1 MNKTLNSVLVLAI
14 VAVLSIALVSVSD
27 SSDAVTTY
35 EVENPQSLN
44 QAIKSIS
51 SGDVLLFSNEF
62 ELTEGNFV
70 ELPYGVKVVAGT
82 INGDQSLIVATTVI
96 DGKEMIVGC
105 YDEMEKFNHYANADL
120 SLVIKS
126 LDNVILT
133 MAADSYVVNGAAHVT
148 IPYDLTINGN
158 GATLVQTLN
167 NKTGEADVGT
177 AYSASGIT
185 VVEKTDVTYNI
196 SNLSNVKVWSGR
208 YSDNTWTVNLINC
221 DSSSEDGVGNKG
233 FVMIRGGEGSGLVEL
248 NIRDCDITSNQTV
261 GGNTAVH
268 TDRYVVATIEN
279 CTFQGI
285 PVAVNI
291 KSDLGA
297 SSVTVDECSFTD
309 CGHADGDLGT
319 YSAPIR
325 VAAGEFSESMNVTI
339 SSCLFFYND
348 EESNNGDVL
357 IGDGR
362 SGKVSRDVT
371 VRISNTSAEVQY
383 QSPGYYGDEDNYYA
397 IADESMM
404 ASRTVAEDEILT
416 SVGNDVTIKAV
427 EPERPF
433 IPPID
438 DEDDYIP
445 PAFVVTEE
453 PEDDTTA
460 IVACAAAA
468 AVAAIMAVFLII
480 DRKR

>member
-1 MNKTLNSVLVLAI
+1 M
-14 VAVLSIALVSVSD
+14 
-27 SSDAVTTY
+27 
-35 EVENPQSLN
+35 
-44 QAIKSIS
+44 
-51 SGDVLLFSNEF
+51 FSNEF

-82 INGDQSLIVATTVI
+82 INGDQSLIVATTII
-96 DGKEMIVGC
+96 DGREMIVGC
-105 YDEMEKFNHYANADL
+105 YDEMEKFNHYANVDL
-120 SLVIKS
+120 SSVIKG
-126 LDNVILT
+126 LDNIILT

-148 IPYDLTINGN
+148 IPYDLTIDGN

-167 NKTGEADVGT
+167 NKSGEADVGISYYT
-177 AYSASGIT
+177 DSNP
-185 VVEKTDVTYNI
+185 VVEGTDVTYNI
-196 SNLSNVKVWSGR
+196 SNLSNVKVWNGR
-208 YSDNTWTVNLINC
+208 YSDHIWTVNLINC
-221 DSSSEDGVGNKG
+221 DSSSEEAVGNNG
-233 FVMIRGGEGSGLVEL
+233 FVMIRGGDGKGLVEL
-248 NIRDCDITSNQTV
+248 NIRDCDITSNQTG

-279 CTFQGI
+279 CTFQDI

-309 CGHADGDLGT
+309 CGYADGELGT

-325 VAAGEFSESMNVTI
+325 VAAGGTSESMNVMI
-339 SSCLFFYND
+339 SGCSFFYND
-348 EESNNGDVL
+348 EESKNGDVL

-383 QSPGYYGDEDNYYA
+383 QSPGYYDNNNA

-404 ASRTVAEDEILT
+404 ISRSVTEDEVLT
-416 SVGNDVTIKAV
+416 SVGNDVTIEIV

-480 DRKR
+480 DRKH

>member
-1 MNKTLNSVLVLAI
+1 MNKTLNSMLVLAI
-14 VAVLSIALVSVSD
+14 VAVLSIALVSVGD
-27 SSDAVTTY
+27 SSDATTTY
-35 EVENPQSLN
+35 KVEDSDTLN
-44 QAIKSIS
+44 NAIVAAS
-51 SGDVLLFSNEF
+51 SGDALLFSKEF
-62 ELTEGNFV
+62 ELGTEFV
-70 ELPYGVKVVAGT
+70 KLPHGVEVVAGT
-82 INGDQSLIVATTVI
+82 INDNQSLIVATTVI
-96 DGKEMIVGC
+96 DGREMIVGC
-105 YDEMEKFNHYANADL
+105 YDEMSDFDHASTTNISDTIRKLTN
-120 SLVIKS
+120 IT
-126 LDNVILT
+126 LT
-133 MAADSYVVNGAAHVT
+133 MASNSYVVNGGAHVV

-158 GATLVQTLN
+158 GATLVQNMTA
-167 NKTGEADVGT
+167 KGGEAT
-177 AYSASGIT
+177 IGISLNS
-185 VVEKTDVTYNI
+185 VYEADSVTYNI
-196 SNLSNVKVWSGR
+196 SDLSNVKIWGSR
-208 YSDNTWTVNLINC
+208 YSEHTWTVNLINC
-221 DSSSEDGVGNKG
+221 DSSSENGVGNSG
-233 FVMIRGGEGSGLVEL
+233 FVLIREGTGTGLVEL
-248 NIRDCDITSNQTV
+248 NIRDCDITLNQTG

-279 CTFQGI
+279 CTFQDI

-309 CGHADGDLGT
+309 CGYADGELGT

-325 VAAGEFSESMNVTI
+325 VAAGGSSESMNVMI
-339 SSCLFFYND
+339 SGCSFFYND
-348 EESNNGDVL
+348 GESKNGDVL

-383 QSPGYYGDEDNYYA
+383 QSPGYYGNDFAVAN
-397 IADESMM
+397 ESMM
-404 ASRTVAEDEILT
+404 AFRTVAEDEVLT
-416 SVGNDVTIKAV
+416 SVGNDVTIEIV

>member
-1 MNKTLNSVLVLAI
+1 MNKTLNSLLVLAI
-14 VAVLSIALVSVSD
+14 VAVLSISLVSVSD

-35 EVENPQSLN
+35 EVEDSQSLN
-44 QAIKSIS
+44 EAIKAVS
-51 SGDVLLFSNEF
+51 SGDVLLFSEDF
-62 ELTEGNFV
+62 ELGQTGFV
-70 ELPYGVKVVAGT
+70 ELPHGVEVVAGT
-82 INGDQSLIVATTVI
+82 IEGNQSLIVATTVI

-105 YDEMEKFNHYANADL
+105 YDEMSDFDHASTNL
-120 SLVIKS
+120 SDTISNLTNIT
-126 LDNVILT
+126 LT
-133 MAADSYVVNGAAHVT
+133 MASNSYVVNGGAHVV

-158 GATLVQTLN
+158 GATLVHNMTA
-167 NKTGEADVGT
+167 KSVEATIGISSNS
-177 AYSASGIT
+177 AYEQDNVI
-185 VVEKTDVTYNI
+185 YNI
-196 SNLSNVKVWSGR
+196 SNLSNVKIWDGR
-208 YSDNTWTVNLINC
+208 YSDYTWTVNLINC
-221 DSSSEDGVGNKG
+221 DSSSEDGVGNSG
-233 FVMIRGGEGSGLVEL
+233 FVLIRGGNGNGLVEL
-248 NIRDCDITSNQTV
+248 NIRDCDITSNQTG

-279 CTFQGI
+279 CTFQDI

-291 KSDLGA
+291 KSDLGV

-309 CGHADGDLGT
+309 CGYADGELGT

-325 VAAGEFSESMNVTI
+325 VAAGGDSESMSVTI
-339 SSCLFFYND
+339 SSCSFFYND
-348 EESNNGDVL
+348 EESKNGDVL

-362 SGKVSRDVT
+362 SGRVSKEVT

-383 QSPGYYGDEDNYYA
+383 QSPGYYDGNNS

-404 ASRTVAEDEILT
+404 ISKSVAEDEILT
-416 SVGNDVTIKAV
+416 SVGNDVTIEVV

>member
-1 MNKTLNSVLVLAI
+1 M
-14 VAVLSIALVSVSD
+14 
-27 SSDAVTTY
+27 
-35 EVENPQSLN
+35 
-44 QAIKSIS
+44 
-51 SGDVLLFSNEF
+51 FSNEF

-70 ELPYGVKVVAGT
+70 KLPYGVKVVAGK
-82 INGDQSLIVATTVI
+82 INGDQSLIVATTII

-120 SLVIKS
+120 SSVIKS
-126 LDNVILT
+126 LDNFILT

-148 IPYDLTINGN
+148 IPHDLTIDGN

-167 NKTGEADVGT
+167 NKSGEADVGISYYT
-177 AYSASGIT
+177 DSNT
-185 VVEKTDVTYNI
+185 VVEETDVTYNI
-196 SNLSNVKVWSGR
+196 SNLSNVKVWNGR
-208 YSDNTWTVNLINC
+208 YSDHIWTVNLINC
-221 DSSSEDGVGNKG
+221 DSSSEEAVGNNG
-233 FVMIRGGEGSGLVEL
+233 FVMIRGGDGKGLVEL
-248 NIRDCDITSNQTV
+248 NIRDCDITSNQTG

-279 CTFQGI
+279 CTFQDI

-309 CGHADGDLGT
+309 CGYADGELGT

-325 VAAGEFSESMNVTI
+325 VAAGGSSESMNVLI
-339 SSCLFFYND
+339 SGCSFFYND
-348 EESNNGDVL
+348 EESKNGDVL

-362 SGKVSRDVT
+362 SGKVSSDVT

-383 QSPGYYGDEDNYYA
+383 QSPGYYDNNNA

-404 ASRTVAEDEILT
+404 NSRSVAEDEVLT
-416 SVGNDVTIKAV
+416 SVGNDVTIEIV

>member
-1 MNKTLNSVLVLAI
+1 MNKPLNSVLVLAI

-35 EVENPQSLN
+35 KVEDSQSLN
-44 QAIKSIS
+44 QAIESIS

-70 ELPYGVKVVAGT
+70 KLPYGVKVVAGT
-82 INGDQSLIVATTVI
+82 INVDQSLIVATTII
-96 DGKEMIVGC
+96 DGREMIVGC
-105 YDEMEKFNHYANADL
+105 YNEMEKFNHYANVDL
-120 SLVIKS
+120 SLVIKG
-126 LDNVILT
+126 LDNIILT
-133 MAADSYVVNGAAHVT
+133 MAADSYVVNGATHVT
-148 IPYDLTINGN
+148 IPYDLTIIGN

-167 NKTGEADVGT
+167 NKTGEADVGISYYT
-177 AYSASGIT
+177 DSNR
-185 VVEKTDVTYNI
+185 VVEGTDVTYNI

-233 FVMIRGGEGSGLVEL
+233 FVMIRGGERMGLVEL

-261 GGNTAVH
+261 GVNTAVH

-309 CGHADGDLGT
+309 CGHANGDLGT

-325 VAAGEFSESMNVTI
+325 VAAGEFSESMNVLI
-339 SSCLFFYND
+339 SDCSFFYND
-348 EESNNGDVL
+348 EESKNGDVL

-383 QSPGYYGDEDNYYA
+383 QSPGYYGDEDDNYS
-397 IADESMM
+397 IVDKSMM

-416 SVGNDVTIKAV
+416 SVGNDVTIEAV

>member
-14 VAVLSIALVSVSD
+14 VAVLSIALVSVGD
-27 SSDAVTTY
+27 SSDATVTHT
-35 EVENPQSLN
+35 VTDSNTLS
-44 QAIKSIS
+44 QAVDEASA
-51 SGDVLLFSNEF
+51 GDTILFSGTF
-62 ELTEGNFV
+62 ELEGDLV
-70 ELPYGVKVVAGT
+70 GLPNGVNVVAGT
-82 INGDQSLIVATTVI
+82 IGGNQSLIVATTII
-96 DGKEMIVGC
+96 DGREMIVGC

-120 SLVIKS
+120 SSVIKS
-126 LDNVILT
+126 LDNIILT

-167 NKTGEADVGT
+167 KKSGEADIGT

-185 VVEKTDVTYNI
+185 VKEKTDVTYNI
-196 SNLSNVKVWSGR
+196 SNLSNVKVWNGR
-208 YSDNTWTVNLINC
+208 YSDYTWTVNLINC
-221 DSSSEDGVGNKG
+221 DSSSEEAVGNNG
-233 FVMIRGGEGSGLVEL
+233 FVMIRGGDGKGLVEL
-248 NIRDCDITSNQTV
+248 NIRDCDITSNQTG

-279 CTFQGI
+279 CTFQDI

-309 CGHADGDLGT
+309 CGYADGELGT

-325 VAAGEFSESMNVTI
+325 VAAGGSSESMNVMI
-339 SSCLFFYND
+339 SGCSFFYND
-348 EESNNGDVL
+348 EESKNGDVL

-362 SGKVSRDVT
+362 SGKVSGDVT

-383 QSPGYYGDEDNYYA
+383 QSPGYYDDNNS

-404 ASRTVAEDEILT
+404 NSRSVAEDEILT
-416 SVGNDVTIKAV
+416 SVGNDVTIEAV

>member
-14 VAVLSIALVSVSD
+14 VAVLSIALVSVGD
-27 SSDAVTTY
+27 SSDATVTHT
-35 EVENPQSLN
+35 VTDSDTLS
-44 QAIKSIS
+44 QAVDEASA
-51 SGDVLLFSNEF
+51 GDTILFSETF
-62 ELTEGNFV
+62 ELEGDLV
-70 ELPYGVKVVAGT
+70 GLPNGVNVVAGT
-82 INGDQSLIVATTVI
+82 IAGNQSLIVATTI
-96 DGKEMIVGC
+96 INGKEMIVGC
-105 YDEMEKFNHYANADL
+105 YDEMKDFNHYSNNNL
-120 SLVIKS
+120 SNVIEN
-126 LDNVILT
+126 LGNIILT
-133 MAADSYVVNGAAHVT
+133 MAANSYVVNGAAHVT
-148 IPYDLTINGN
+148 IPYDLTIIGN

-167 NKTGEADVGT
+167 NKTGEADVGISYYT
-177 AYSASGIT
+177 DSNP
-185 VVEKTDVTYNI
+185 VVEGTDVTYNI

-208 YSDNTWTVNLINC
+208 YSVHTWTVNLINC
-221 DSSSEDGVGNKG
+221 DSSSEDGVGNNG
-233 FVMIRGGEGSGLVEL
+233 FVMIRGGDEKGLVEL
-248 NIRDCDITSNQTV
+248 NIRDCDITSNQTG

-268 TDRYVVATIEN
+268 TDRYVVATIEK

-309 CGHADGDLGT
+309 CGHAYGDVGT

-325 VAAGEFSESMNVTI
+325 VAAGESSESMNVTI

-362 SGKVSRDVT
+362 VGKVSKDVT
-371 VRISNTSAEVQY
+371 VKISNTSAEVQY
-383 QSPGYYGDEDNYYA
+383 QSPGYYGDEDDDYS

-416 SVGNDVTIKAV
+416 SVGNDVTIEAV

>member
-14 VAVLSIALVSVSD
+14 VAVLSIALVSVGD
-27 SSDAVTTY
+27 SSDATVTHT
-35 EVENPQSLN
+35 VTDPNTLS
-44 QAIKSIS
+44 QAVDEASA
-51 SGDVLLFSNEF
+51 GDTILFSGIF
-62 ELTEGNFV
+62 ELERDFV
-70 ELPYGVKVVAGT
+70 ELPNGVNVVAGT
-82 INGDQSLIVATTVI
+82 IAGDQSLIVATTI
-96 DGKEMIVGC
+96 INGKEMIVGC
-105 YDEMEKFNHYANADL
+105 YNEMEKFNHYANVDL
-120 SLVIKS
+120 SSVIEG
-126 LDNVILT
+126 LDNIILT

-148 IPYDLTINGN
+148 IPYDLTIIGN

-167 NKTGEADVGT
+167 NKTGEADVGI
-177 AYSASGIT
+177 AYVTNSNR

-196 SNLSNVKVWSGR
+196 SNLSNVKVWNGR
-208 YSDNTWTVNLINC
+208 YSGYTWTVNLINC
-221 DSSSEDGVGNKG
+221 DSSSEEAVGNNG
-233 FVMIRGGEGSGLVEL
+233 FVMIRGGDGKGLVEL
-248 NIRDCDITSNQTV
+248 NIRDCDITSNQTG

-279 CTFQGI
+279 CTFQDI

-309 CGHADGDLGT
+309 CGYADGELGT

-325 VAAGEFSESMNVTI
+325 VAAGESSESMSVTI
-339 SSCLFFYND
+339 SSCSFFYND
-348 EESNNGDVL
+348 ERSKNGDVL

-362 SGKVSRDVT
+362 SGSVSKDVT
-371 VRISNTSAEVQY
+371 VRISDTSAEVQY
-383 QSPGYYGDEDNYYA
+383 QSPGYYDNNNA

-404 ASRTVAEDEILT
+404 ISRSVTEDEVLT
-416 SVGNDVTIKAV
+416 SVGNDVTIEIV

-468 AVAAIMAVFLII
+468 AVATIMAVFLII

>member
-27 SSDAVTTY
+27 SSDAVTTH
-35 EVENPQSLN
+35 EVNNSQSLN
-44 QAIKSIS
+44 EAIESVS
-51 SGDVLLFSNEF
+51 SGDVLLFSKVF
-62 ELTEGNFV
+62 ELGQAEFV
-70 ELPYGVKVVAGT
+70 KLPHGVEVVAGT
-82 INGDQSLIVATTVI
+82 INDNQSLIVATTVI

-105 YDEMEKFNHYANADL
+105 YDEMSDFDHASTTNISDTIRKLTN
-120 SLVIKS
+120 IT
-126 LDNVILT
+126 LT
-133 MAADSYVVNGAAHVT
+133 MASNSYVVNGGAHVI

-158 GATLVQTLN
+158 GATLVHN
-167 NKTGEADVGT
+167 MIDKGGEATIGISLNS
-177 AYSASGIT
+177 AY
-185 VVEKTDVTYNI
+185 ETDSVTYNI
-196 SNLSNVKVWSGR
+196 SDLSNVKIWDGR
-208 YSDNTWTVNLINC
+208 YSNYTWTVNLINC
-221 DSSSEDGVGNKG
+221 DSSSENGVGNSG
-233 FVMIRGGEGSGLVEL
+233 FVMIRGGEGKGLVEL
-248 NIRDCDITSNQTV
+248 NIRDCDIINSHC
-261 GGNTAVH
+261 GDTAVH
-268 TDRYVVATIEN
+268 TDRYVVASIEN
-279 CTFQGI
+279 CTFNGI

-309 CGHADGDLGT
+309 CGYADGGVGT

-325 VAAGEFSESMNVTI
+325 VAAGGGSESMSVTI
-339 SSCLFFYND
+339 SSCSFFYND
-348 EESNNGDVL
+348 ERSKNGDVL

-362 SGKVSRDVT
+362 SGSVSKDVT
-371 VRISNTSAEVQY
+371 VRISDTSTEVQY
-383 QSPGYYGDEDNYYA
+383 QSPGYYDNNNA

-404 ASRTVAEDEILT
+404 ISRSVTEDEVLT
-416 SVGNDVTIKAV
+416 SVGNDVTIEIV

-468 AVAAIMAVFLII
+468 AVATIMAVFLII

>member
-1 MNKTLNSVLVLAI
+1 MPN
-14 VAVLSIALVSVSD
+14 
-27 SSDAVTTY
+27 
-35 EVENPQSLN
+35 
-44 QAIKSIS
+44 
-51 SGDVLLFSNEF
+51 
-62 ELTEGNFV
+62 
-70 ELPYGVKVVAGT
+70 GVNVVAGT
-82 INGDQSLIVATTVI
+82 IDEVQSLIVATTI
-96 DGKEMIVGC
+96 INGKEMIVGC
-105 YDEMEKFNHYANADL
+105 YDEMEKFNHYANTDL
-120 SLVIKS
+120 SSVIEG
-126 LDNVILT
+126 LDNIILT
-133 MAADSYVVNGAAHVT
+133 MAADSYVVNGATHVT
-148 IPYDLTINGN
+148 IPYDLTIIGN

-167 NKTGEADVGT
+167 NKTGEADVGISYYT
-177 AYSASGIT
+177 DSTDSNT
-185 VVEKTDVTYNI
+185 VVEGTDVTYNI

-221 DSSSEDGVGNKG
+221 DSSSEDGVGNNG
-233 FVMIRGGEGSGLVEL
+233 FVMIRGGDGKGLVEL
-248 NIRDCDITSNQTV
+248 NIRDCDITSNQTG

-268 TDRYVVATIEN
+268 TDRYVVATIEK

-309 CGHADGDLGT
+309 CGHCGHADGDLGT

-325 VAAGEFSESMNVTI
+325 VAAGESSESMNVTI

-362 SGKVSRDVT
+362 VGKVSKDVT
-371 VRISNTSAEVQY
+371 VKISNTSAEVQY
-383 QSPGYYGDEDNYYA
+383 QSPGYYGDEDDDYS
-397 IADESMM
+397 IVDESMM

-416 SVGNDVTIKAV
+416 SVGNDVTIEAV

>member
-1 MNKTLNSVLVLAI
+1 M
-14 VAVLSIALVSVSD
+14 
-27 SSDAVTTY
+27 
-35 EVENPQSLN
+35 
-44 QAIKSIS
+44 
-51 SGDVLLFSNEF
+51 FSNVF
-62 ELTEGNFV
+62 ELGQAEFV
-70 ELPYGVKVVAGT
+70 KLPHGVEVVAGT
-82 INGDQSLIVATTVI
+82 INDNQSLIVATTVI

-105 YDEMEKFNHYANADL
+105 YDEMSDFDNASTTNISDTIRNL
-120 SLVIKS
+120 TNIT
-126 LDNVILT
+126 LT
-133 MAADSYVVNGAAHVT
+133 MASNLYVVNGGAHVV

-158 GATLVQTLN
+158 GATLVHN
-167 NKTGEADVGT
+167 MNDKSGEAT
-177 AYSASGIT
+177 IGISLNS
-185 VVEKTDVTYNI
+185 VYETDSVTYNI
-196 SNLSNVKVWSGR
+196 SDLSNVKIWGGR
-208 YSDNTWTVNLINC
+208 YSNYTWTVNLINC
-221 DSSSEDGVGNKG
+221 DSSSENGVGNSG
-233 FVMIRGGEGSGLVEL
+233 FVMIRGGEGKGLVEL
-248 NIRDCDITSNQTV
+248 NIRDCDIINSHC
-261 GGNTAVH
+261 GDTAVH
-268 TDRYVVATIEN
+268 TDRYVVASIEN
-279 CTFQGI
+279 CTFNGI

-309 CGHADGDLGT
+309 CGYADGELGT

-325 VAAGEFSESMNVTI
+325 VAAGGSSESMNVMI
-339 SSCLFFYND
+339 SGCSFFYND
-348 EESNNGDVL
+348 EESKNGDVL

-362 SGKVSRDVT
+362 SGKVSTDVT

-383 QSPGYYGDEDNYYA
+383 QSPGYYDDNNS

-404 ASRTVAEDEILT
+404 NSRSVAEDEILT
-416 SVGNDVTIKAV
+416 SVGNDVTIEAV

-468 AVAAIMAVFLII
+468 AVATIMAVFLII

>member
-1 MNKTLNSVLVLAI
+1 M
-14 VAVLSIALVSVSD
+14 
-27 SSDAVTTY
+27 
-35 EVENPQSLN
+35 
-44 QAIKSIS
+44 
-51 SGDVLLFSNEF
+51 FSKEF
-62 ELTEGNFV
+62 ELPEGNFV
-70 ELPYGVKVVAGT
+70 ELPYGVNVVAET
-82 INGDQSLIVATTVI
+82 IDGDQSLIVATTII

-105 YDEMEKFNHYANADL
+105 YNEMEKFNHYANVDL
-120 SLVIKS
+120 SSVIVG
-126 LDNVILT
+126 LDNIILT

-148 IPYDLTINGN
+148 IPYDLTIIGN

-167 NKTGEADVGT
+167 NKTGEADIGT
-177 AYSASGIT
+177 AYSASGTT

-196 SNLSNVKVWSGR
+196 SNLSNVKVWNGR
-208 YSDNTWTVNLINC
+208 YSDHTWTVNLINC
-221 DSSSEDGVGNKG
+221 DSSSEDGVGNNG
-233 FVMIRGGEGSGLVEL
+233 FVMIRGGEGRGLVEL
-248 NIRDCDITSNQTV
+248 NIRDCDITSNQTG

-268 TDRYVVATIEN
+268 TDRYVVATIKN

-309 CGHADGDLGT
+309 CGHAVGDLGT

-325 VAAGEFSESMNVTI
+325 VAAGESSKSMNVTI

-362 SGKVSRDVT
+362 VGKVSRDVT
-371 VRISNTSAEVQY
+371 VRISDTSAEVQY
-383 QSPGYYGDEDNYYA
+383 QSPGYYDNNNA

-404 ASRTVAEDEILT
+404 AFRTVAEDEVLT
-416 SVGNDVTIKAV
+416 SVGNDVTIEIV

>member
-1 MNKTLNSVLVLAI
+1 MF
-14 VAVLSIALVSVSD
+14 
-27 SSDAVTTY
+27 
-35 EVENPQSLN
+35 
-44 QAIKSIS
+44 
-51 SGDVLLFSNEF
+51 SGTF
-62 ELTEGNFV
+62 ELEGGFV
-70 ELPYGVKVVAGT
+70 ELPNGVNVVAGT
-82 INGDQSLIVATTVI
+82 INDNQSLIVATTVI

-105 YDEMEKFNHYANADL
+105 YDEMSDFDHASTTNISDTIRKLTN
-120 SLVIKS
+120 IT
-126 LDNVILT
+126 LT
-133 MAADSYVVNGAAHVT
+133 MASNSYVVNGGAHVV

-158 GATLVQTLN
+158 GATLVHNMTA
-167 NKTGEADVGT
+167 KGGEATIGISLNS
-177 AYSASGIT
+177 AY
-185 VVEKTDVTYNI
+185 ETDSVTYNI
-196 SNLSNVKVWSGR
+196 SDLSNVKIWGSR
-208 YSDNTWTVNLINC
+208 YSEHTWTVNLINC
-221 DSSSEDGVGNKG
+221 DSSSENGVGNSG
-233 FVMIRGGEGSGLVEL
+233 FVLIREGTGTGLVEL
-248 NIRDCDITSNQTV
+248 NIRDCDITSNQTG

-279 CTFQGI
+279 CTFQDI

-309 CGHADGDLGT
+309 CGYADGELGT

-325 VAAGEFSESMNVTI
+325 VAAGGSSESMNVMI
-339 SSCLFFYND
+339 SGCSFFYND
-348 EESNNGDVL
+348 GESKNGDVL

-383 QSPGYYGDEDNYYA
+383 QSPGYYGNNFA
-397 IADESMM
+397 VANESMM
-404 ASRTVAEDEILT
+404 AFRTVAEDEVLT
-416 SVGNDVTIKAV
+416 SVGNDVTIEIV

-445 PAFVVTEE
+445 PAFVITEE

>member
-14 VAVLSIALVSVSD
+14 VAVLSIALVSVGD
-27 SSDAVTTY
+27 SSDATVTHT
-35 EVENPQSLN
+35 VTDPNTLS
-44 QAIKSIS
+44 QAVDEASV
-51 SGDVLLFSNEF
+51 GDTILFSGIF
-62 ELTEGNFV
+62 ELERDFV
-70 ELPYGVKVVAGT
+70 ELPNGVNVVAGT
-82 INGDQSLIVATTVI
+82 IAGNQSLIVATTI
-96 DGKEMIVGC
+96 INGKEMIVGC
-105 YDEMEKFNHYANADL
+105 YNEMEKFNHYANVDL
-120 SLVIKS
+120 SSVIEG
-126 LDNVILT
+126 LDNIILT

-148 IPYDLTINGN
+148 IPYDLTIIGN

-167 NKTGEADVGT
+167 NKTGEADVGI
-177 AYSASGIT
+177 AYVTNSNR
-185 VVEKTDVTYNI
+185 VVEETNVTYNI

-208 YSDNTWTVNLINC
+208 YSVHTWTVNLINC
-221 DSSSEDGVGNKG
+221 DSSSEEAVGNNR
-233 FVMIRGGEGSGLVEL
+233 FVMIRGGDEKGLVEL
-248 NIRDCDITSNQTV
+248 NIRDCDITSNQTG

-268 TDRYVVATIEN
+268 TDRYVVATIEK

-309 CGHADGDLGT
+309 CGHANGDVGT

-325 VAAGEFSESMNVTI
+325 VAAGESSESMNVTI

-362 SGKVSRDVT
+362 VGKVSKDVT
-371 VRISNTSAEVQY
+371 VKISNTSAEVQY
-383 QSPGYYGDEDNYYA
+383 QSPGYYGDEDDDYS

-416 SVGNDVTIKAV
+416 SVGNDVTIEAV

>member
-14 VAVLSIALVSVSD
+14 VAVLSIALVSVGD
-27 SSDAVTTY
+27 SSDATVTHT
-35 EVENPQSLN
+35 VTNPNTLS
-44 QAIKSIS
+44 QAVNEASA
-51 SGDVLLFSNEF
+51 GDTILFSGTF
-62 ELTEGNFV
+62 ELEGDFV
-70 ELPYGVKVVAGT
+70 ELPNGVNVVAGT
-82 INGDQSLIVATTVI
+82 IDGDQSLIVATTI
-96 DGKEMIVGC
+96 INGKEMIVGC
-105 YDEMEKFNHYANADL
+105 YDTMKDFEQDSNTNFSE
-120 SLVIKS
+120 VIEGF
-126 LDNVILT
+126 DNVTLT
-133 MAADSYVVNGAAHVT
+133 MAADSYVVNGAEHVA

-158 GATLVQTLN
+158 GATLVKTLS
-167 NKTGEADVGT
+167 NKSGEADISITSADGT
-177 AYSASGIT
+177 T
-185 VVEKTDVTYNI
+185 VKEKTDVTYNI
-196 SNLSNVKVWSGR
+196 INLSNVKIWNGR
-208 YSDNTWTVNLINC
+208 FSDYTWTVNLINC
-221 DSSSEDGVGNKG
+221 DSSSEDGVGNNG
-233 FVMIRGGEGSGLVEL
+233 FVMIRGGEGKGLVEL
-248 NIRDCDITSNQTV
+248 NIRDCDITKSHC
-261 GGNTAVH
+261 GDTAVH
-268 TDRYVVATIEN
+268 TDRYVVASIEN
-279 CTFQGI
+279 CTFKGI

-291 KSDLGA
+291 KSDMGA

-309 CGHADGDLGT
+309 CGYADGGVGT

-325 VAAGEFSESMNVTI
+325 VAAGEGSESMSVTI
-339 SSCLFFYND
+339 SSCSFFYND
-348 EESNNGDVL
+348 EGSKNGDVL

-362 SGKVSRDVT
+362 SGSVSKDVT
-371 VRISNTSAEVQY
+371 VRISDTSAEVQY
-383 QSPGYYGDEDNYYA
+383 QSPGYYDNNNA

-404 ASRTVAEDEILT
+404 ISRSVTEDEVLT
-416 SVGNDVTIKAV
+416 SIGNDVTIEIV